1 MNVAYRFACVFG
13 FGIAMAAALTS
24 CGGGSGTHT
33 SASTMAPSGVT
44 YQKDIRALLET
55 NCTSCHYTGG
65 IAPFPLDN
73 WSAVQAEAPGVV
85 TVIANGTMPPWL
97 ADESCH
103 ALRDSPA
110 LSSATKELFSKWKTD
125 GFPEG
130 KASDYKKPVIK
141 TVDIGPATDTW
152 GMAKSYTTPRN
163 INDNYRCFLLPGTF
177 DKDTYITA
185 VNIEPG
191 QSSIVHHVQI
201 HTIPQAGVAQAQQ
214 WDGMDGNPGWDCGSV
229 GNVISGDYNLF
240 SWRPG
245 TQTAVFEPGDA
256 VLVDAGT
263 AVIMQVHY
271 NTQNLQPNEAAPP
284 DLSKVEFWTLPDGKL
299 PDRIIRRFGLFSF
312 NFSIPPDDAHY
323 VTSQQYPMG
332 TVSQVGS
339 GFLAG
344 ELVGETPHMHHLGT
358 SLTVTKTDSTGKK
371 TCLVD
376 VPHWNFEWQMDYFY
390 APGTGVQYSQGDTIT
405 VQCDYNNSAA
415 NQPSINGVQ
424 LTPTTVTFGEGS
436 YAEMCLSYAWLRYD
450 RDAYLAAEG
459 KM

>member
-1 MNVAYRFACVFG
+1 MNVAYRSALALVFG
-13 FGIAMAAALTS
+13 TLVVVALAS
-24 CGGGSGTHT
+24 CGGGGGQP
-33 SASTMAPSGVT
+33 STTGIT
-44 YQKDIRALLET
+44 YQKDIRALLES

-73 WSAVQAEAPGVV
+73 WTAVQAEALGVA
-85 TVIANGTMPPWL
+85 TVVANGTMPPWL
-97 ADESCH
+97 ADPSCH
-103 ALRDSPA
+103 PLRDSPA
-110 LSSATKELFSKWKTD
+110 LSDANKALFQKWQSD
-125 GFPEG
+125 NFPEG
-130 KASDYKKPVIK
+130 KAADYKKPQIK
-141 TVDIGPATDTW
+141 KVDIGPPTSTW
-152 GMAKSYTTPRN
+152 AMSTSYSTPRN
-163 INDNYRCFLLPGTF
+163 INDNYRCFLLPGSF

-191 QSSIVHHVQI
+191 QASTVHHVQI
-201 HTIPQAGVAQAQQ
+201 HTIPSAGVAQAKQ
-214 WDGMDGNPGWDCGSV
+214 WDGMDGNPGWDCGT
-229 GNVISGDYNLF
+229 GQVISGDYNLF

-271 NTQNLQPNEAAPP
+271 NTQNLKAGEAVPP
-284 DLSKVEFWTLPDGKL
+284 DLSKVEFWSLPDGQL
-299 PDRIIRRFGLFSF
+299 PDRIIRRYGLFSF
-312 NFSIPPDDAHY
+312 NLSIPPGDAHY
-323 VTSQQYPMG
+323 VASQQYPMG
-332 TVSQVGS
+332 SISQVGS

-358 SLTVTKTDSTGKK
+358 LLKVTKTDAAGAK

-376 VPHWNFEWQMDYFY
+376 VPKWNFEWQMDYFY
-390 APGTGVQYSQGDTIT
+390 APGTGVPFTQSDTVTI
-405 VQCDYNNSAA
+405 QCDYNNSAA

-450 RDAYLAAEG
+450 RDAYLKAVG

>member
-1 MNVAYRFACVFG
+1 MRVTAIRDLFALTLAG
-13 FGIAMAAALTS
+13 AAALFAGCS
-24 CGGGSGTHT
+24 SGSGSS
-33 SASTMAPSGVT
+33 SAPAAMTTGVT
-44 YQKDIRALLET
+44 YQKDIRAVLEA
-55 NCTSCHYTGG
+55 NCTGCHFTGG

-73 WSAVQAEAPGVV
+73 WPAVQSAAPGVLADV
-85 TVIANGTMPPWL
+85 ASGKMPPWL

-103 ALRDSPA
+103 PLRDSPA
-110 LSSATKELFSKWKTD
+110 LSAETKSLFVKWQSDKM
-125 GFPEG
+125 PEG
-130 KASDYKKPVIK
+130 NAADYKKPVIK
-141 TVDIGPATDTW
+141 TVDIGPATSVW
-152 GMAKSYTTPRN
+152 PMKSSYSTPKN

-177 DKDTYITA
+177 ASDTYITA

-201 HTIPQAGVAQAQQ
+201 HTIPAAGVAQAQMQ
-214 WDGMDGNPGWDCGSV
+214 DGSDGNPGWDCSGTTS
-229 GNVISGDYNLF
+229 IIAGDYNLF

-271 NTQNLQPNEAAPP
+271 NTQNLKPGQTPP
-284 DLSKVEFWTLPDGKL
+284 ADLSKVSFWTLPEGKL
-299 PDRIIRRFGLFSF
+299 PDRIIRRYGLFGF
-312 NFSIPPDDAHY
+312 PLNIPAGDAHY
-323 VTSQQYPMG
+323 SVVSSYPMS
-332 TVSQVGS
+332 TVSTVGS

-358 SLTVTKTDSTGKK
+358 TLSVKMSSPTGAK
-371 TCLVD
+371 TCAID

-390 APGTGVQYSQGDTIT
+390 APGTGVPFTENDTLA
-405 VQCDYNNSAA
+405 VECDYNNSAA

-424 LTPTTVTFGEGS
+424 LTPTAVSFGEGS
-436 YAEMCLSYAWLRYD
+436 YAEMCLSYTWLRYD
-450 RDAYLAAEG
+450 RNAYLTAMG